1 MNTDAWHGVG
11 VWHGVK
17 HVIFTMPVKLQISN
31 VQFSPHASH
40 CLTCKRFLV
49 PLCKLCTIKLVL
61 PTTTSQPF
69 YGPFSGA
76 GARRELM
83 DFMVQG
89 KINRGRHI
97 DHPAGCHSIRTNQC
111 PPPPS
116 PMFTGRMRCPSCRQT
131 NSVKAPKD

>member
-17 HVIFTMPVKLQISN
+17 HVIFTMPVKLQIGN

-69 YGPFSGA
+69 YGPFPELVPEENLWTLWCKGRLTEADTSTIRLGA
-76 GARRELM
+76 IM
-83 DFMVQG
+83 PF
-89 KINRGRHI
+89 
-97 DHPAGCHSIRTNQC
+97 HP
-111 PPPPS
+111 
-116 PMFTGRMRCPSCRQT
+116 
-131 NSVKAPKD
+131 D